1 MSLWLGFVL
10 SLWTSGAVAQE
21 MHVVDYINTIYQKH
35 FTSKIDDDDYMQMLL
50 SASVANVVRAA
61 NRLIERGTADSEALA
76 YAHARRSEFW
86 GSSTDAWAAAVRDH
100 EQAVQLSMQCKP
112 FYLVRLGEIVAERDW
127 GRAMSYFDQAITLSP
142 QDPYVFFRRG
152 RLHGKAQKNELALR
166 DFDEVIRLVPHR
178 PAAYI
183 QRAEVWRAVG
193 DIDRA
198 LRDYHAAF
206 DRADSQFIKNTQWNL
221 RDKKLYRG
229 EPDGIDND
237 TFRAAVSDCVRDRGC
252 QVVSGWSADTQ
263 DDSP

>member
-1 MSLWLGFVL
+1 MWLGFVL
-10 SLWTSGAVAQE
+10 SLWMGGAVAQE
-21 MHVVDYINTIYQKH
+21 MHIADYTNTIHQKR
-35 FTSKIDDDDYMQMLL
+35 FASKDDNDDYMQMLL
-50 SASVANVVRAA
+50 SASVDNVVRAA

-76 YAHARRSEFW
+76 YAYAQRSNFW
-86 GSSTDAWAAAVRDH
+86 KSSSDAWAAAVRDYEH
-100 EQAVQLSMQCKP
+100 AVQLSTQCKP

-152 RLHGKAQKNELALR
+152 RLYGKAQKNDLALR

-183 QRAEVWRAVG
+183 QRAEVWRAAG

-198 LRDYHAAF
+198 LQDYHAAF

-221 RDKKLYRG
+221 RDKKLYRR
-229 EPDGIDND
+229 EPDGSNND
-237 TFRAAVSDCVRDRGC
+237 TFRGAVSDCVRDRGC
-252 QVVSGWSADTQ
+252 TVVSGWSAETR